1 MGETNAERCFSKSRN
16 PFLIYPRHIPTHMSK
31 KTARK
36 ELADTQAHFHEL
48 QDRKHAAEQKR
59 LELVHSKQLAE
70 IQSVLD
76 RAKEV
81 QQNEETNLRQTWKLR
96 DKLLWERIEAGIKVE
111 EERLAKRLEEERK
124 VREEKKRL
132 EEETQRKEKEAEER
146 RVREE
151 EKKRLEEET
160 QRKEK
165 EAEDRRKK
173 QADEMELFNPAND
186 DWRVARQNL
195 LVGVK
200 ISPLLSHTYRTYTES
215 KATCTIRQI

>member
-1 MGETNAERCFSKSRN
+1 
-16 PFLIYPRHIPTHMSK
+16 MSK

-36 ELADTQAHFHEL
+36 ELADTQAHLHEL

-165 EAEDRRKK
+165 EAEDK
-173 QADEMELFNPAND
+173 MFNPAND

-200 ISPLLSHTYRTYTES
+200 ISPLLSHTYWTYTES